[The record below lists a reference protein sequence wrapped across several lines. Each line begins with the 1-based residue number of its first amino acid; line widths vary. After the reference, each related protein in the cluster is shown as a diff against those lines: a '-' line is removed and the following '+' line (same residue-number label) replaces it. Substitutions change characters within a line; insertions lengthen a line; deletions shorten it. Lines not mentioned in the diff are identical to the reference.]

1 MEDCGNKRSDE
12 TTGVEGK
19 LGLKVFSN
27 GTVDFGERVEVED
40 KKGSCE
46 ELINLVVVEKAGSC
60 FVLSS
65 SLGFCGVCSILV
77 SPMFSSHAVGFFAWQ
92 LTSWMRTPSCLKV
105 L

>member
-19 LGLKVFSN
+19 LGAKVFSN
-27 GTVDFGERVEVED
+27 GTVGNDFGERVED

-65 SLGFCGVCSILV
+65 SLGFC
-77 SPMFSSHAVGFFAWQ
+77 
-92 LTSWMRTPSCLKV
+92 
-105 L
+105 

>member
-1 MEDCGNKRSDE
+1 MERCGSKRSEE

-19 LGLKVFSN
+19 LGVKVFSN
-27 GTVDFGERVEVED
+27 GTVGNDFGERVEVED

-65 SLGFCGVCSILV
+65 SLGFCVVCSILV
-77 SPMFSSHAVGFFAWQ
+77 SPMFSSHAVGFFARQ
-92 LTSWMRTPSCLKV
+92 LTSWIRTPS
-105 L
+105 

>member
-1 MEDCGNKRSDE
+1 MERCGNKRSDE

-27 GTVDFGERVEVED
+27 GTVGNDFGERVED

-77 SPMFSSHAVGFFAWQ
+77 SLMFSFSSHAVGFFAWQ
-92 LTSWMRTPSCLKV
+92 LTSWMRTPS
-105 L
+105 

>member
-19 LGLKVFSN
+19 PGLKVFSN
-27 GTVDFGERVEVED
+27 GTVGNDFGERVED

-77 SPMFSSHAVGFFAWQ
+77 SPMFSFSSHAVGFFAWQ
-92 LTSWMRTPSCLKV
+92 LTSWMRTPS
-105 L
+105 